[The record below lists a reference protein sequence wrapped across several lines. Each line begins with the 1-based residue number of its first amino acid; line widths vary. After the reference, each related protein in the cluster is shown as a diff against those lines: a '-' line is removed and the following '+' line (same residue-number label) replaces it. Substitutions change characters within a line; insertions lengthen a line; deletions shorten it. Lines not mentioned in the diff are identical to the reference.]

1 MKTISRRKFLKSALT
16 VIATLPMASLF
27 VSKPDA
33 QKGVTL
39 KVDKDGNAVLLGAA
53 ITVDKNN
60 NATVM

>member
-1 MKTISRRKFLKSALT
+1 MKTISRRKFLKGALT
-16 VIATLPMASLF
+16 VIAMLPVASMF

-60 NATVM
+60 KATVM